1 MHDEADTIN
10 TAEAGMTPAE
20 MSAARI
26 ELAAAL
32 RLAVRFDLH
41 EGIDNHFS
49 LAVSPD
55 GDRFLV
61 NPYGPHWAEVTASD
75 LLLVDADGKV
85 LEGALPLDLTA
96 YHIHSRLHLQAPQA
110 RCVLHTH
117 MPYATALTSVEGGRV
132 EPINQN
138 ALRFWNTVAYDD
150 DYNGLVL
157 DHQEG
162 DRLCRA
168 IGDKSVLFLANHGVI
183 VTGDSIAEAFDTL
196 YFLERTCQNQV
207 LAMSTGLPLKR
218 VRDDVAAATAAR
230 IAQSAGS
237 AEAHFTALKRMLDRE
252 TPEYAC

>member
-1 MHDEADTIN
+1 MHDDADTIN
-10 TAEAGMTPAE
+10 MTEARAG
-20 MSAARI
+20 
-26 ELAAAL
+26 LAAAL
-32 RLAVRFDLH
+32 RLAVRFDFH

-75 LLLVDADGKV
+75 LLLVDAEGTV
-85 LEGALPLDLTA
+85 LEGELPLDLTA
-96 YHIHSRLHLQAPQA
+96 YHIHSRLHMRVSQA

-117 MPYATALTSVEGGRV
+117 MPYATALTSVEGGRI
-132 EPINQN
+132 EPVNQN

-168 IGDKSVLFLANHGVI
+168 MGNKSVLFLANHGVI
-183 VTGDSIAEAFDTL
+183 VTGGSVAEAFDTL

-218 VRDDVAAATAAR
+218 VREDVADATASR
-230 IAQSAGS
+230 IANTVGS
-237 AEAHFTALKRMLDRE
+237 AEAHFTALRRMLDRDA
-252 TPEYAC
+252 PEYAH

>member
-1 MHDEADTIN
+1 MHDDADPIN
-10 TAEAGMTPAE
+10 MTDAD
-20 MSAARI
+20 MTDARA

-32 RLAVRFDLH
+32 RLAVRFNFH

-49 LAVSPD
+49 LAVSPE

-75 LLLVDADGKV
+75 LLLVDSEGRV
-85 LEGALPLDLTA
+85 LEGELPLDLTA
-96 YHIHSRLHLQAPQA
+96 YHIHSRLHLQVPQA

-117 MPYATALTSVEGGRV
+117 MPYATALTSVEGGRL

-138 ALRFWNTVAYDD
+138 ALRFCNNVAYYD

-162 DRLCRA
+162 ERLCRV
-168 IGDKSVLFLANHGVI
+168 IGNKSVLFLANHGVI
-183 VTGDSIAEAFDTL
+183 VTGGSVAEAFDTL
-196 YFLERTCQNQV
+196 YFLERTCRNQI

-218 VRDDVAAATAAR
+218 VGDDVAEAFGAQMSNTADA
-230 IAQSAGS
+230 
-237 AEAHFTALKRMLDRE
+237 AEAHFTALRRMLDKE
-252 TPEYAC
+252 TSDYAC

>member
-1 MHDEADTIN
+1 MHDETDAIN
-10 TAEAGMTPAE
+10 MAEARAD
-20 MSAARI
+20 
-26 ELAAAL
+26 LAAAL
-32 RLAVRFDLH
+32 RLAARFDLH

-49 LAVSPD
+49 LAVSPK

-75 LLLVDADGKV
+75 LLLVDQHGAILDGD
-85 LEGALPLDLTA
+85 LPLDPTA
-96 YHIHSRLHLQAPQA
+96 YNIHSRLHLQVPQA

-117 MPYATALTSVEGGRV
+117 MPYATALTSVEGGRI

-157 DHQEG
+157 DHDEG

-168 IGDKSVLFLANHGVI
+168 IGNKSVLFLANHGVI
-183 VTGDSIAEAFDTL
+183 VAGATVADAFDTL
-196 YFLERTCQNQV
+196 YFLERTCQNQI

-218 VRDDVAAATAAR
+218 ISQAVAEHTASRISEPSESAAT
-230 IAQSAGS
+230 
-237 AEAHFTALKRMLDRE
+237 HFTALRRMLDRE
-252 TPEYAC
+252 ESEYAH